1 MSKVPVAFDDIPVA
15 QTPVQWYG
23 GSSTVNSF
31 DDLSKVSGTM
41 SYGVSN
47 NLASES
53 FEDEPP
59 LLEELGIN
67 PGLVLKK
74 AITVLNP
81 LAFDPKLLSE
91 SDTSG
96 LFLSLSALGFFHL
109 LVRPICRTRIC
120 LRIACP
126 RACVF
131 AYFLRCAIL
140 RQNKVFPLKCAFHL
154 TLHTS

>member
-23 GSSTVNSF
+23 GNSTANSF

-109 LVRPICRTRIC
+109 LAGKVQFGDILGFSVMVLCGVYWIVNIMAGEEGAR
-120 LRIACP
+120 AGP
-126 RACVF
+126 R
-131 AYFLRCAIL
+131 
-140 RQNKVFPLKCAFHL
+140 Q
-154 TLHTS
+154 